1 MITNDIVQQ
10 DLIASLKLA
19 GDVTSKLGTDEE
31 VREAYYQSKDIA
43 YPNIRVSILTEE
55 PRLES
60 EQCDHSRCTFLV
72 RCYAE
77 DSSSGSCQELAAAVV
92 NYLHKKFINGT
103 GWKGTVRLVTLSG
116 PATIREHLWRV
127 EPMFNVNVYPT
138 A

>member
-1 MITNDIVQQ
+1 MITNDIIQQ

-19 GDVTSKLGTDEE
+19 GDVISKLGADEE
-31 VREAYYQSKDIA
+31 VREAYYQSKEIA
-43 YPNIRVSILTEE
+43 YPNIRVSIMTAE

-60 EQCDHSRCTFLV
+60 EQCDLSRCTFIV

-92 NYLHKKFINGT
+92 DYLHKRFINGT
-103 GWKGTVRLVTLSG
+103 DWKGTVRLVTLSG

>member
-1 MITNDIVQQ
+1 MITNDIIQI
-10 DLIASLKLA
+10 DLIALLKLS
-19 GDVTSKLGTDEE
+19 GTVVDLLGTDEE
-31 VREAYYQSKDIA
+31 VREAYYQSKEIA
-43 YPNIRVSILTEE
+43 YPNIRVSIMTEE

-60 EQCDHSRCTFLV
+60 EQCDLSRCTFIV

-92 NYLHKKFINGT
+92 NYLHKKFISGT
-103 GWKGTVRLVTLSG
+103 GWSGTIRLVTLSG

-127 EPMFNVNVYPT
+127 EPMFSVNVYPS

>member
-1 MITNDIVQQ
+1 MITNDIIQQ

-19 GDVTSKLGTDEE
+19 GDVVALFGTDEE
-31 VREAYYQSKDIA
+31 VREAYYQSKEIR
-43 YPNIRVSILTEE
+43 YPNIRVSIMTEE

-60 EQCDHSRCTFLV
+60 EQCDLSRCTFTV

-92 NYLHKKFINGT
+92 NYLHKRFISGT
-103 GWKGTVRLVTLSG
+103 GWNGTVRLITLSG

-127 EPMFNVNVYPT
+127 EPMFSVNVYPT